1 MNRPN
6 RQKSQALQVALCF
19 AGLVA
24 GLIAGSS
31 EPAAAVDAVPEVRV
45 HRLPAG
51 AVQPQVAVVGDTVH
65 LVFLKGDPKRSD
77 VFYSTSS
84 DGGESFSTPLA
95 VNSVPGSAIAMGTI
109 RGARLAV
116 GPGGAVHVAWN
127 GSGPAAGFFYTHLKR
142 DGSGFE
148 PQRNLMTHT
157 VNLDGGGDVAADDSG
172 RVFAVWHARDR
183 ATVAEE
189 GGEGKRAVY
198 LSRSEDGGATFAPE
212 APAWNEPTGACGCCQ
227 LSAKA
232 APDGKLWLLYRS
244 ATEMVHRDTY
254 ALRSA
259 DGGKSFQGGKVH
271 EWNLN
276 YCPMSSYSLAF
287 PAGGTLAA
295 WETRQQVYF
304 SPLTAAG
311 AAPAIQAAPGMG
323 KNRKYPVLAT
333 NASGGTLLAWTENT
347 SWANGGAIKWQLY
360 DAAGQALPG
369 GGGNALNL
377 PAWDA
382 VAAFARADGSFELVY

>member
-1 MNRPN
+1 MNRTFGGQFGLVRWLP
-6 RQKSQALQVALCF
+6 VCF
-19 AGLVA
+19 AVFAASFTRVA
-24 GLIAGSS
+24 FAS
-31 EPAAAVDAVPEVRV
+31 DALPGVIV

-51 AVQPQVAVVGDTVH
+51 AVQPQVAVAGNLVH
-65 LVFLKGDPKRSD
+65 LVYLKGDPKRSD
-77 VFYSTSS
+77 VFYCTSS
-84 DGGESFSTPLA
+84 DGGESFSAPVQ
-95 VNSVPGSAIAMGTI
+95 VNSTPGSAIAMGVI

-127 GSGPAAGFFYTHLKR
+127 GSGQGAGFFYTREKP

-157 VNLDGGGDVAADDSG
+157 VNLDGGGDVAAAGG
-172 RVFAVWHARDR
+172 RVYAVWHARDR
-183 ATVAEE
+183 ATAGDE
-189 GGEGKRAVY
+189 GGEGQRAVY
-198 LSRSEDGGATFAPE
+198 LARSEDGGATFGAE
-212 APAWNEPTGACGCCQ
+212 ARVWNQPTGACGCCQ

-244 ATEMVHRDTY
+244 ATDMVHRDTY

-259 DGGKSFQGGKVH
+259 DGGRSFQGGKIH

-276 YCPMSSYSLAF
+276 YCPMSSFSLDF
-287 PAGGTLAA
+287 PAKGTLAA

-304 SPLTAAG
+304 SPLNADATAT
-311 AAPAIQAAPGMG
+311 AIQPAPGTG

-333 NASGGTLLAWTENT
+333 NAAGGTLLAWTENT
-347 SWANGGAIKWQLY
+347 SWANGGQVKWQLY
-360 DAAGQALPG
+360 TADGQALAAGAGGSPG
-369 GGGNALNL
+369 L

-382 VAAFARADGSFELVY
+382 IAAFARPDGNFEVIF